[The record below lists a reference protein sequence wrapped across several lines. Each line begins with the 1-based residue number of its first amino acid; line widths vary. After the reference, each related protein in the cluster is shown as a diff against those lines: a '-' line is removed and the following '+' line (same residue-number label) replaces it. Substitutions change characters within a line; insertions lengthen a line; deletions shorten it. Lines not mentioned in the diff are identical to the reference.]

1 MAADQQSQRV
11 PTGGQGPLQ
20 HPAPPLRLALR
31 PLAMIPQGHQ
41 APHLWL
47 EATADRQREPRASAS
62 NSPES
67 STP

>member
-1 MAADQQSQRV
+1 MAAEQQSHRV
-11 PTGGQGPLQ
+11 PTDGQGP
-20 HPAPPLRLALR
+20 HSTPKPPLRLALR

-47 EATADRQREPRASAS
+47 EATADRQREPRVSAS